1 MNVSWN
7 HYWRPACAAFPMCRR
22 WSQTA
27 RVNRR
32 THPLRADACGSV
44 PGKSRSRKRFGG
56 PRQVGTE
63 IVEGATVVFEIQDM
77 PEPALR
83 ALVAP
88 MCLVQALAIGL
99 DLAAD

>member
-32 THPLRADACGSV
+32 THPPRADACGPV
-44 PGKSRSRKRFGG
+44 PGKTRSRKRFGG

-63 IVEGATVVFEIQDM
+63 IAAEPRLIDQRGKTGM
-77 PEPALR
+77 PR
-83 ALVAP
+83 DG
-88 MCLVQALAIGL
+88 AIGDQQKL
-99 DLAAD
+99 LRNLGEDFQMP